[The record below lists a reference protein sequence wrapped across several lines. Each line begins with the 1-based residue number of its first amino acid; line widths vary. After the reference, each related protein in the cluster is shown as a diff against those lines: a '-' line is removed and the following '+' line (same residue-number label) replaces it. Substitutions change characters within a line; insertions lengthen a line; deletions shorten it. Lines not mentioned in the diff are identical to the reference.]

1 MHWEAVNTHFGDIS
15 RPFQDFAA
23 AQSIQQRVATSRARV
38 PIFPEFVLPRWS
50 DASKLFWRQTL
61 VGCRTRGQ
69 ILAIGAGLPR
79 PDEPPKLDL
88 VKAYDFT
95 AAIAA
100 LRQNDPK
107 SLASNVSIDPRPEPF
122 DNTLLV
128 LGAESATYYQ
138 RVPVPI
144 GMWRP
149 FSKVGVPLRLDAPGV
164 IAIDHQ
170 RAAVLICYEQ
180 ILTWPALASVLQHPT
195 VIIGISNSYWFTGT
209 PIPRYQA
216 SALRAWAK
224 LFRLPS
230 LLAMNS

>member
-1 MHWEAVNTHFGDIS
+1 M
-15 RPFQDFAA
+15 
-23 AQSIQQRVATSRARV
+23 
-38 PIFPEFVLPRWS
+38 L
-50 DASKLFWRQTL
+50 
-61 VGCRTRGQ
+61 
-69 ILAIGAGLPR
+69 
-79 PDEPPKLDL
+79 
-88 VKAYDFT
+88 KAYDFT

-100 LRQNDPK
+100 LRQNDPR
-107 SLASNVSIDPRPEPF
+107 SVASSASIDAHPEPF

-138 RVPVPI
+138 RIPVPI

-149 FSKVGVPLRLDAPGV
+149 FSNVGVPLRLGAPGV

-180 ILTWPALASVLQHPT
+180 ILTWPILASVAQHPT
-195 VIIGISNSYWFTGT
+195 VIIGISNSYWFAST

-216 SALRAWAK
+216 SAVRAWAK
-224 LFRLPS
+224 LFCLPS